1 MRTKGNSKIMQTS
14 YVNGPKEK
22 DTAKIVARRRR
33 HYLPALV
40 PRDIEREKSY
50 LVSPQGFSLG
60 GGGVIPVSSV
70 AALPASPVN
79 TSRMNGFEWLILLLT
94 VPANREKA
102 MIGVPSDIMRLRH
115 RSTD

>member
-1 MRTKGNSKIMQTS
+1 M
-14 YVNGPKEK
+14 NGPKEK

-33 HYLPALV
+33 YLPALV
-40 PRDIEREKSY
+40 PGPRDIEREKSY

-115 RSTD
+115 RSTV